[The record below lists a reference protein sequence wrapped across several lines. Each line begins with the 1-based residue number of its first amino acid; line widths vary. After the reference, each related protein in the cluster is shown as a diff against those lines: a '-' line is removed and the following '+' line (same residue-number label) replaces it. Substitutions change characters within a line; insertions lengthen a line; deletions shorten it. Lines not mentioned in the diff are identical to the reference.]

1 MNTNHDHEFLTIVE
15 HAAAF
20 RLAVNTVRNRIL
32 SGTWPARTV
41 KIGKNIL
48 IPAVE
53 HQRVVNQMLIQA
65 GIDQQPVAIQKEK
78 KRGRPRSIN
87 KMNG

>member
-1 MNTNHDHEFLTIVE
+1 MTLGE

-65 GIDQQPVAIQKEK
+65 GITPSQSDQQPIPTIQKEK